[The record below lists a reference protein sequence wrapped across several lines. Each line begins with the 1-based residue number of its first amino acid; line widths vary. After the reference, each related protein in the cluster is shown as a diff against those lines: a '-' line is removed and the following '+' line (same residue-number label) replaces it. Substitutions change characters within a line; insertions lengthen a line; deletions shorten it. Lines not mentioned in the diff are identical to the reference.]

1 MYIIGITGGI
11 GAGKSTV
18 LDLLRKNFNSYII
31 MADDI
36 SREIMEPGKTGF
48 QKVIEVFG
56 ETILQENGHIDRK
69 MLASM
74 VFENKN
80 KLMVLNSII
89 HPLVKK
95 EIIEEV
101 GRLKCEEKYDYI
113 FIEAALLIEDHYNI
127 ICDELWFISA
137 SDEVR
142 AKRLRESR
150 GYDDKRIADT
160 IANQLSPDE
169 YRKHCKV
176 EIKNDSS
183 LEDTLKQLKIQ
194 LKKIQNQNKCRE

>member
-18 LDLLRKNFNSYII
+18 LDLLRNNFNSYII

-36 SREIMEPGKTGF
+36 SREIMEPGKAGF

-56 ETILQENGHIDRK
+56 ETILQDNGHIDRK
-69 MLASM
+69 MLASI

>member
-176 EIKNDSS
+176 EIKNNSS